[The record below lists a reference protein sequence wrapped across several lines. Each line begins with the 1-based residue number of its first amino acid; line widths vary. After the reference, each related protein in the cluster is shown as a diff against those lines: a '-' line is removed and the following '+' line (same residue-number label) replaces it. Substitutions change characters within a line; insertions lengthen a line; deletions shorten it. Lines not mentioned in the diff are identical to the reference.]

1 MKKTNKKITFQV
13 LNDYFL
19 YGKQEINIEHLNDC
33 VYIIFDIEYR
43 HENGG
48 NGKSKLHYKLINK
61 YLKNQD
67 LIKEAF
73 LRFADQAIENF
84 IPLDYRATAEQLAEW
99 LKNIT

>member
-73 LRFADQAIENF
+73 LRFAEITYVFPFSAMKPKE
-84 IPLDYRATAEQLAEW
+84 PSPVPPRA
-99 LKNIT
+99 